1 MGRIKIKGLKVHQW
15 LSVWDDISFGNTKQH
30 RRQPK
35 PYFYLFRLSA
45 SALRALSGIRRR
57 VAEPS
62 RPRAEDLG
70 IQRRHEE
77 RRSEKIWRFVE
88 YGFPLSEERGDP
100 QKKVDLRNPGWLPTA
115 IVVNIVGKES
125 TYVKIEDP
133 DMLLIKEEGDWVTLE
148 LPEGFDPEKPN
159 EWQPHSYYPLEV
171 IDGQHRLWAFE
182 GKGLGSRDSFELPV
196 VAFHDLDVAWQ
207 AYLFWTINIT
217 PKRISPSLAF
227 DLYPLL
233 RTASWMEESGRI
245 YRQARA
251 QELVE
256 IMWRHPQSPWR
267 DRINM
272 LGASEGPRV
281 TQAAWVRALVDSY
294 LNAKR
299 GLLAAPLPGTNE
311 PLGWARAQQAAF
323 LLIIWKKF
331 HQALREELPE
341 WLKRIQE
348 QEKDSDRQQ
357 LPLFSEEEETKGAD
371 LAFISR
377 LSLINTDQGVR
388 GFLRVTN
395 DLLVRASRELKLE
408 GMFGDEE
415 LTLSEPVEIED
426 VEHMLGAAERYG
438 QNQIQFISNLCRSL
452 ARFDWRTSEAQGLS
466 EEERN
471 TRKGLRGSGGYRR
484 MRELLLE
491 HLSREVSD
499 GWIQELASTLLKEL
513 KEEAVR

>member
-1 MGRIKIKGLKVHQW
+1 MGRIKIKALKVHQW
-15 LSVWDDISFGNTKQH
+15 LSAWDDISFGNAEQH

-133 DMLLIKEEGDWVTLE
+133 DMLLIKEEGDWVILE

-182 GKGLGSRDSFELPV
+182 GKRLGSRDSFELPV

-267 DRINM
+267 GRINM

-299 GLLAAPLPGTNE
+299 GLLAAPVLSTNE

-323 LLIIWKKF
+323 LLIIWQKF
-331 HQALREELPE
+331 HHALREESPS

-348 QEKDSDRQQ
+348 REREQM
-357 LPLFSEEEETKGAD
+357 PLFPEEKEVKGAD
-371 LAFISR
+371 WAFISR
-377 LSLINTDQGVR
+377 FSLINTDQGIR

-395 DLLVRASRELKLE
+395 DLLVKASRELKLD
-408 GMFGDEE
+408 GIFGNEE
-415 LTLSEPVEIED
+415 LTLSEPVELED
-426 VEHMLGAAERYG
+426 VEHMLKAAERHG
-438 QNQIQFISNLCRSL
+438 RDQIQFIADLCRSL
-452 ARFDWRTSEAQGLS
+452 AQFDWRTFDDPDLS
-466 EEERN
+466 EEEQNIR
-471 TRKGLRGSGGYRR
+471 RGLRGSGGYRR
-484 MRELLLE
+484 MRELLLQ
-491 HLSREVSD
+491 HLSRTGSNAQ
-499 GWIQELASTLLKEL
+499 IRELASTLLKEL
-513 KEEAVR
+513 EEEARR